1 MLNNKHKDTKLDQA
15 IIIFPNVAS
24 FIICDE
30 IVKTYKDAEL
40 WKESHFYSKKQGI
53 RTCNEIRI
61 PASALDTSIF
71 NVVTE
76 CLAEYN
82 KVFMTTA
89 TTDEG
94 YTLLRYKE
102 GQCIGDHMDD
112 TTGLGRVLSCSILL
126 NDDFTGGEFSFWG
139 GEKIISLTKGSV
151 VMFPSNF
158 MYPHKIL
165 PVENGTRYSIITW
178 LK

>member
-1 MLNNKHKDTKLDQA
+1 MLDNKHKDTKLDQA
-15 IIIFPNVAS
+15 IIIFPNVVS
-24 FIICDE
+24 SIICDE
-30 IVKTYKDAEL
+30 IVNTYRDTEL
-40 WKESHFYSKKQGI
+40 WEDSHFYSKEQGI

-61 PASALDTSIF
+61 PVSESDTAIF

-76 CLAEYN
+76 CLSEYN

-94 YTLLRYKE
+94 YTLLRYRE
-102 GQCIGDHMDD
+102 DQCITDHMDD

-139 GEKIISLTKGSV
+139 GEKIISPKKGSV

-165 PVENGTRYSIITW
+165 PVKDGTRYSIITW

>member
-1 MLNNKHKDTKLDQA
+1 MLDNKHKDTKLDQA
-15 IIIFPNVAS
+15 IIIFPNVVS
-24 FIICDE
+24 SITCDE
-30 IVKTYKDAEL
+30 IVNTYRDTEL
-40 WKESHFYSKKQGI
+40 WEDSHFYSKEQGI

-61 PASALDTSIF
+61 PVSESDTDIF

-76 CLAEYN
+76 CLSEYN

-94 YTLLRYKE
+94 YTLLRYRE
-102 GQCIGDHMDD
+102 DQCITDHMDD

-139 GEKIISLTKGSV
+139 GEKIISPKKGSV

-165 PVENGTRYSIITW
+165 PVKDGTRYSVITW

>member
-1 MLNNKHKDTKLDQA
+1 MLDNKHKDTKLDQA
-15 IIIFPNVAS
+15 IIIFPNVVS
-24 FIICDE
+24 SIICDE
-30 IVKTYKDAEL
+30 IVNTYRDTEL
-40 WKESHFYSKKQGI
+40 WEDSHFYSKEQGI

-61 PASALDTSIF
+61 PVSESDTDIF

-76 CLAEYN
+76 CLSEYN

-94 YTLLRYKE
+94 YTLLRYRE
-102 GQCIGDHMDD
+102 DQCITDHMDD

-139 GEKIISLTKGSV
+139 GEKIISPKKGSV

-165 PVENGTRYSIITW
+165 PVKDGTRYSVITW